1 MKLLI
6 PDHCI
11 ELTGAVQQ
19 VLLLAKQQGFAIESI
34 ELGVSPT
41 QSMQL
46 LGEHRYSLQTD
57 LFPSFSGS
65 EPSRQNLASIA
76 IGYQSRKSDSDID
89 NLDSATVL
97 IGASYQGQQR
107 DICRHTDGEL
117 MFLSG
122 AMLSPAQAWHHLAW
136 LVAALCL
143 EFPLEDALCIARAAL
158 NVSRETWPKD
168 YGHFPTVQS
177 CLFEETEKTVAFS
190 FPSLAK
196 QSLGLY
202 PVVDNIA
209 WVESLLKLGIN
220 TLQLRIKNPQQV
232 DLEQQ
237 IVRAIELG
245 RQYQAQVFI
254 NDYWPLALKHGAFGV
269 HLGQEDLQTADLD
282 ALAKA
287 NIHLGL
293 STHGYFELL
302 TALKIRPSYIAL
314 GHIFPTTTKQMPSRP
329 QGVVRL
335 ALYQQ
340 LVDSST
346 DYQYLA
352 PASALD
358 QQLTIE
364 RDSTIKGE
372 LPTVAIGGI
381 DLTNIQS
388 VVECGVASVAVVRAI
403 TEADDVHAVV
413 KHLQAEL
420 ASKPQ
425 GRKLSTQEV
434 ADVNG

>member
-6 PDHCI
+6 PTHCI

-41 QSMQL
+41 QSIQL
-46 LGEHRYSLQTD
+46 LGQHRYSLQTD
-57 LFPSFSGS
+57 LFPSFSES
-65 EPSRQNLASIA
+65 SRQSLPSIA
-76 IGYQSRKSDSDID
+76 IGYHSGTSDID
-89 NLDSATVL
+89 NLDSATLL
-97 IGASYQGQQR
+97 IGTAYKGQQR
-107 DICRHTDGEL
+107 DIWRHTDGEL

-122 AMLSPAQAWHHLAW
+122 ATLSPTQTWHHLAW

-143 EFPLEDALCIARAAL
+143 QFPLEDALCIARAAL

-168 YGHFPTVQS
+168 YAYFPAVQS
-177 CLFEETEKTVAFS
+177 CLVDETRAIS

-220 TLQLRIKNPQQV
+220 TLQLRIKNPQQA

-254 NDYWPLALKHGAFGV
+254 NDYWQLALKHGAFGV
-269 HLGQEDLQTADLD
+269 HLGQEDLQTADLH

-329 QGVVRL
+329 QGLVRL

-340 LVDSST
+340 LVDSGSH
-346 DYQYLA
+346 YSSSE
-352 PASALD
+352 PASEQKLSMEQAIAFRR
-358 QQLTIE
+358 T
-364 RDSTIKGE
+364 

-381 DLTNIQS
+381 DLTNIRS

-413 KHLQAEL
+413 KRLQAEI

>member
-6 PDHCI
+6 PTHCI

-41 QSMQL
+41 QSIQL
-46 LGEHRYSLQTD
+46 LGQHRYSLQTD
-57 LFPSFSGS
+57 LFPSFSES
-65 EPSRQNLASIA
+65 SRQSLPSIA
-76 IGYQSRKSDSDID
+76 IGYHSGTSDID
-89 NLDSATVL
+89 NLDSATLL
-97 IGASYQGQQR
+97 IGTAYKGQQR
-107 DICRHTDGEL
+107 DIWRHTDGEL

-122 AMLSPAQAWHHLAW
+122 ATLSPTQTWHHLAW

-143 EFPLEDALCIARAAL
+143 QFPLEDALCIARAAL

-168 YGHFPTVQS
+168 YAYFPAVQS
-177 CLFEETEKTVAFS
+177 CLVDETRAIS

-220 TLQLRIKNPQQV
+220 TLQLRIKNPQQA

-254 NDYWPLALKHGAFGV
+254 NDYWQLALKHGAFGV
-269 HLGQEDLQTADLD
+269 HLGQEDLQTADLH

-329 QGVVRL
+329 QGLVRL

-340 LVDSST
+340 LVDSGSH
-346 DYQYLA
+346 YSSSE
-352 PASALD
+352 PASEQKLSMEQAIAFRR
-358 QQLTIE
+358 T
-364 RDSTIKGE
+364 

-381 DLTNIQS
+381 DLTNIRS

-413 KHLQAEL
+413 KRLQAEL

>member
-6 PDHCI
+6 PTHCI

-41 QSMQL
+41 QSIQL
-46 LGEHRYSLQTD
+46 LGQHRYSLQTD
-57 LFPSFSGS
+57 LFPSFSES
-65 EPSRQNLASIA
+65 SRQSLPSIA
-76 IGYQSRKSDSDID
+76 IGYHSGTSDID
-89 NLDSATVL
+89 NLDSATLL
-97 IGASYQGQQR
+97 IGTAYKGQQR
-107 DICRHTDGEL
+107 DIWRHTDGEL

-122 AMLSPAQAWHHLAW
+122 TTLSPAQAWHHLAW

-168 YGHFPTVQS
+168 YVYFPAVQS
-177 CLFEETEKTVAFS
+177 CLIEETVAFS

-202 PVVDNIA
+202 PVVDNIP
-209 WVESLLKLGIN
+209 WIETLLKLGIN
-220 TLQLRIKNPQQV
+220 TLQLRIKNPQQA

-254 NDYWPLALKHGAFGV
+254 NDYWQLALKHGAFGV
-269 HLGQEDLQTADLD
+269 HLGQEDLQTADLH

-329 QGVVRL
+329 QGLVRL

-340 LVDSST
+340 LVDSGSH
-346 DYQYLA
+346 YSSSE
-352 PASALD
+352 PASEQKLSMEQA
-358 QQLTIE
+358 IAF
-364 RDSTIKGE
+364 RRE

-381 DLTNIQS
+381 DLTNIRS

-434 ADVNG
+434 VDVNG

>member
-143 EFPLEDALCIARAAL
+143 EFALEDALCIARAAL

-168 YGHFPTVQS
+168 YAYFPAVQS
-177 CLFEETEKTVAFS
+177 CLVDETRAIS

-282 ALAKA
+282 ALAEA

-329 QGVVRL
+329 QGLVRL

-346 DYQYLA
+346 DYRYLV

-403 TEADDVHAVV
+403 TEADDVHAAV
-413 KHLQAEL
+413 KHLQAQL

-425 GRKLSTQEV
+425 EQKLSTQEV

>member
-6 PDHCI
+6 PTHCI

-41 QSMQL
+41 QSIQL
-46 LGEHRYSLQTD
+46 LGQHRYSLQTD
-57 LFPSFSGS
+57 LFPSFSES
-65 EPSRQNLASIA
+65 SRQSLPSIA
-76 IGYQSRKSDSDID
+76 IGYHSSTSDID
-89 NLDSATVL
+89 NLDSATLL
-97 IGASYQGQQR
+97 IGTAYQGQQR
-107 DICRHTDGEL
+107 DIWRHTDGEL

-122 AMLSPAQAWHHLAW
+122 ATLSPAQAWHHLAW

-168 YGHFPTVQS
+168 YVYFPAVQS
-177 CLFEETEKTVAFS
+177 CLIEETVAFS

-202 PVVDNIA
+202 PVVDNIP
-209 WVESLLKLGIN
+209 WIETLLKLGIN
-220 TLQLRIKNPQQV
+220 TLQLRIKNPQQA

-254 NDYWPLALKHGAFGV
+254 NDYWQLALKHGAFGV
-269 HLGQEDLQTADLD
+269 HLGQEDLQTADLH

-314 GHIFPTTTKQMPSRP
+314 GHIFPTITKQMPSRP
-329 QGVVRL
+329 QGLVRL

-340 LVDSST
+340 LVDSGSH
-346 DYQYLA
+346 YSSSE
-352 PASALD
+352 PASEQKLSMEQAIAFRR
-358 QQLTIE
+358 T
-364 RDSTIKGE
+364 

-381 DLTNIQS
+381 DLTNIRS

-413 KHLQAEL
+413 KRLQAEL

>member
-6 PDHCI
+6 PTHCI

-41 QSMQL
+41 QSIQL
-46 LGEHRYSLQTD
+46 LGQHRYSLQTD
-57 LFPSFSGS
+57 LFPSFSES
-65 EPSRQNLASIA
+65 SRQSLPSIA
-76 IGYQSRKSDSDID
+76 IGYHSGTSDID
-89 NLDSATVL
+89 NLDSATLL
-97 IGASYQGQQR
+97 IGTAYKGQQR
-107 DICRHTDGEL
+107 DIWRHTDGEL

-122 AMLSPAQAWHHLAW
+122 ATLSPTQTWHHLAW

-143 EFPLEDALCIARAAL
+143 QFPLEDALCIARAAL
-158 NVSRETWPKD
+158 NVSRETWPKE
-168 YGHFPTVQS
+168 YVYFPTVQS
-177 CLFEETEKTVAFS
+177 CLSDETEETVAFR

-202 PVVDNIA
+202 PVVDNIT
-209 WVESLLKLGIN
+209 WVETLLKLGIN

-254 NDYWPLALKHGAFGV
+254 NDYWSLALKHGAFGV
-269 HLGQEDLQTADLD
+269 HLGQEDLQTADLH

-329 QGVVRL
+329 QGLVRL

-340 LVDSST
+340 LVDSGS
-346 DYQYLA
+346 YYLSSA
-352 PASALD
+352 PASDHKPFID
-358 QQLTIE
+358 QAIAF
-364 RDSTIKGE
+364 RGA

-381 DLTNIQS
+381 DVTNIRS

-413 KHLQAEL
+413 KRLQAEL

>member
-6 PDHCI
+6 PTHCI

-19 VLLLAKQQGFAIESI
+19 VLLLAKQQGFAIESMG
-34 ELGVSPT
+34 LGVSPT
-41 QSMQL
+41 PSIQL
-46 LGEHRYSLQTD
+46 LGQHRYSLQTD
-57 LFPSFSGS
+57 LFPSFSES
-65 EPSRQNLASIA
+65 SRQSLPSIA
-76 IGYQSRKSDSDID
+76 IGYHSGTSDID
-89 NLDSATVL
+89 NLDSATLL
-97 IGASYQGQQR
+97 IGTAYKGQQR
-107 DICRHTDGEL
+107 DIWRHTDGEL

-122 AMLSPAQAWHHLAW
+122 ATLSPAQAWHHLAW

-168 YGHFPTVQS
+168 YVYFPAVQS
-177 CLFEETEKTVAFS
+177 CLIEETEETEETVAIS

-209 WVESLLKLGIN
+209 WIETLLKLGIN
-220 TLQLRIKNPQQV
+220 TLQLRIKNPQQA

-237 IVRAIELG
+237 IVHAIELG

-269 HLGQEDLQTADLD
+269 HLGQEDLQTADLH

-302 TALKIRPSYIAL
+302 TALKIKPSYIAL

-329 QGVVRL
+329 QGLVRL

-340 LVDSST
+340 LVDSGSH
-346 DYQYLA
+346 YLSSA
-352 PASALD
+352 PASDHKLSMEQAIAL
-358 QQLTIE
+358 
-364 RDSTIKGE
+364 RGA

-381 DLTNIQS
+381 DVTNIRS

-403 TEADDVHAVV
+403 TEADDVHAAV

-425 GRKLSTQEV
+425 ERKLSTQEV